1 MPYSLD
7 NDVGPQGT
15 HVALLNGMHGTMGG
29 VLELTAVLWLERTR
43 DTILGLEMMRDTM
56 LGLEMTIDAILGLEM
71 TRDTILGLEMMGGN
85 RSGGTHAA
93 AHQNA
98 GCVGLHVR
106 LGWTDTAACSVR
118 DL

>member
-1 MPYSLD
+1 VPYSLD

-71 TRDTILGLEMMGGN
+71 TRDTILGLEMMWETVPEEHTLLLIKMQG
-85 RSGGTHAA
+85 A
-93 AHQNA
+93 
-98 GCVGLHVR
+98 L
-106 LGWTDTAACSVR
+106 DYM
-118 DL
+118 